1 MATAVKELEGRR
13 DELPVSIP
21 FLTRQAIR
29 GNGVH
34 RRKAGGA
41 PVGTHPHAILARLY
55 IELVHVHQGMAHK
68 HNVVVHVHQRMAH
81 KHHAVVHVHQGAAE
95 AER

>member
-1 MATAVKELEGRR
+1 V
-13 DELPVSIP
+13 
-21 FLTRQAIR
+21 TRQAIR

-55 IELVHVHQGMAHK
+55 IELVHVHQGAP
-68 HNVVVHVHQRMAH
+68 H
-81 KHHAVVHVHQGAAE
+81 KHHVVVHVHQGAAE